1 MQNQTIA
8 QQSTEQVTAEKPRT
22 LTYPLRAGGSITST
36 CPTWCSYDHSD
47 DVAWGLTEPGQLY
60 HHGDK
65 VELGY
70 HADGVDLTALVG
82 RLVQWPFDS
91 GEDAPYVEYLP
102 EGSTGASLPLSDP
115 LMVSEEIRKVRGHLR
130 ALEELG
136 GQLAQAQADYH
147 ARRTERATKPWASL
161 TRTDLLS
168 MPIAYLLK
176 VFGVTVVES
185 EEIGPKVSM
194 VLGGEPGDMLL
205 MVQPDMPQHARED
218 ETRTALLSA
227 LRPSQRRGGC
237 LMPRRN
243 GNVATPRHLAPV
255 AAEGIIGLPLALPRK
270 PVTRRAYRN
279 ASRRWAA

>member
-1 MQNQTIA
+1 MQDTVP
-8 QQSTEQVTAEKPRT
+8 TTASVEPGTVHAEPRT

-36 CPTWCSYDHSD
+36 CPAWCSYDHSD

-91 GEDAPYVEYLP
+91 GEDAPYVEYMP

-136 GQLAQAQADYH
+136 DQLAQAQADYH
-147 ARRTERATKPWASL
+147 AQRTERATKPWASL

-168 MPIAYLLK
+168 MPIAYVLK
-176 VFGVTVVES
+176 VFGVTVVET
-185 EEIGPKVSM
+185 EDTGRAALVA
-194 VLGGEPGDMLL
+194 LYGEPGSMELR
-205 MVQPDMPQHARED
+205 VKPDTPQHLRED
-218 ETRTALLSA
+218 LTRRQLLDWFEVRFA
-227 LRPSQRRGGC
+227 AI
-237 LMPRRN
+237 RRN
-243 GNVATPRHLAPV
+243 DVAGA
-255 AAEGIIGLPLALPRK
+255 
-270 PVTRRAYRN
+270 
-279 ASRRWAA
+279 